1 MKRRSSTSKIK
12 FSVTWKVA
20 ILAVVALTLVNL
32 YSFVIAIPIMQ
43 DKQIE
48 EREEQARVGVQTAC
62 GMLQE
67 YQNLEATGV
76 LTTSDAQEYALAAIA
91 VLTYGD
97 GYQGYFWV
105 TDHQPILLADGSGT
119 GVVGSDAGSI
129 RDADGRPI
137 FTDMV
142 SLASVQGEGFYEYRD
157 VTDGSHRVAYVQS
170 FEPWGW
176 VTASSV
182 PTSDLLALA
191 GLNKW
196 TLGAIGGLF
205 ACVVVLFFVF
215 AVHKMISRPLL
226 SVARAWDSLAEG
238 EQSYTFDV
246 RSHDEVGAVAR
257 SCRQVLFRM
266 REMISIAEKVAGGDL
281 TVEIKPLSDRDTL
294 MKAFAQMAEN
304 QRNLIAKLKLAAG
317 GVAEASRQLTRAS
330 EQTAQVTQEIA
341 ATIQQVARG
350 ASEQSRAL
358 QETANSTDQLAKAID
373 QIARG
378 AYEQADDV
386 TKVNA
391 TVNKVSEAIDAVSA
405 NAVAG
410 AGAWQSTAESAA
422 DGARKTH
429 ETAEGMEKMKKAM
442 GTVSV
447 RMADLGNRSE
457 EIGKIVATIDDIAAQ
472 TNLLALNAAIEAA
485 RAGEQGRGFAVV
497 ADEVRKL
504 AERSSVATREIAGIV
519 DGIQNGVREA
529 VHAMEQGSQ
538 EVEVGYRLATDAGVA
553 LDDILARSRSVGDQV
568 QQISVA
574 ARELH
579 ELSREMTGAID
590 RISRIVEQ
598 NAASTQQMKRNSES
612 VSTSVENSAGVA
624 QENSASA
631 EQVSASVEEMSAQVE
646 ETLAAAQSLTDMSG
660 ELEKT
665 AAIFKTDVNQ
675 ETDRATGSEQ
685 TGS

>member
-1 MKRRSSTSKIK
+1 VKRPSSKRGIR
-12 FSVTWKVA
+12 FSVTWKLA
-20 ILAVVALTLVNL
+20 ILAVIAITMVNL
-32 YSFVIAIPIMQ
+32 YSFVVAIPMMQ
-43 DKQIE
+43 SKQIE
-48 EREEQARVGVQTAC
+48 ERKEQVRVGVQTAH
-62 GMLQE
+62 GMLQQ

-76 LTTSDAQEYALAAIA
+76 LTASDAQQYSLAAIEQ
-91 VLTYGD
+91 LSYGD
-97 GYQGYFWV
+97 SNEGYFWV
-105 TDHQPILLADGSGT
+105 TDHQPILLADPSKPTLVGT
-119 GVVGSDAGSI
+119 DVGSV
-129 RDADGRPI
+129 RDADGRFI
-137 FTDMV
+137 FADMA
-142 SLASVQGEGFYEYRD
+142 SLASGGGEGFYEYRRAA
-157 VTDGSHRVAYVQS
+157 DGARQVAYIKS

-176 VTASSV
+176 VAASAV
-182 PTSDLLALA
+182 PIDDLMSLA

-205 ACVVVLFFVF
+205 ACLVVLFFVI

-226 SVARAWDSLAEG
+226 SVARAWDALAEG
-238 EQSYTFDV
+238 EADHTFEV
-246 RSHDEVGAVAR
+246 RSRDEVGAVAR

-266 REMISIAEKVAGGDL
+266 KEMIGVAERVAAGDL
-281 TVEIKPLSDRDTL
+281 TVEIKPLSDKDTM
-294 MKAFAQMAEN
+294 MKAFARMAEN
-304 QRNLIAKLKLAAG
+304 QRNLIDKLKSAAG

-358 QETANSTDQLAKAID
+358 QETAGNTDQLARSID

-378 AYEQADDV
+378 AQEQAADV
-386 TKVNA
+386 AKANA
-391 TVNKVSEAIDAVSA
+391 TVNRVWQAIVAVSA
-405 NAVAG
+405 NAEAG
-410 AGAWQSTAESAA
+410 AEAWRSTAESAA

-429 ETAEGMEKMKKAM
+429 ETATGMEKMKRAM
-442 GTVSV
+442 DTVSV

-504 AERSSVATREIAGIV
+504 AERSSLATREIAGIV
-519 DGIQNGVREA
+519 DGIQSGVREA
-529 VHAMEQGSQ
+529 VSAMEQGSR
-538 EVEVGYRLATDAGVA
+538 EVEAGYGLATDAGAA

-574 ARELH
+574 ARELNQ
-579 ELSREMTGAID
+579 LSTEMTGAID
-590 RISRIVEQ
+590 RINRIVEQ
-598 NAASTQQMKRNSES
+598 NAAATQQMKMNSES
-612 VSTSVENSAGVA
+612 VSVSVENSAGVA

-665 AAIFKTDVNQ
+665 AAVFKTDV
-675 ETDRATGSEQ
+675 AS
-685 TGS
+685 